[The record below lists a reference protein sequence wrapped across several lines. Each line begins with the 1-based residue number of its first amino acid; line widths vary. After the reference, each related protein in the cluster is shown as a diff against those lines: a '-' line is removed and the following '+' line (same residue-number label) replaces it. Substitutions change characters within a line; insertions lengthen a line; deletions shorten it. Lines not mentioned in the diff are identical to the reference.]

1 MKTNRA
7 KYSISLIMLLLCI
20 VISGCGYSEIN
31 EIQDTSSENGQNEN
45 CNIIEVNIHEQGGE
59 DGRNNDWKIYQENDK
74 YYLSYNDN
82 GSQYFEHNYNLPGQ
96 NIIEITEDEY
106 GNIMSYNY
114 DKLISEFDE
123 AKENGIVDNIS
134 FQLELKYQNDYVK
147 TTQANMTKV
156 TVLFID
162 ILIKHK

>member
-1 MKTNRA
+1 
-7 KYSISLIMLLLCI
+7 MLFI

-31 EIQDTSSENGQNEN
+31 KIQDISSENGQDED
-45 CNIIEVNIHEQGGE
+45 CNIVEVNIHEQGGE

-96 NIIEITEDEY
+96 NNIEITEEEY
-106 GNIMSYNY
+106 RNIMSFNY

-123 AKENGIVDNIS
+123 AKENGIVDNIG
-134 FQLELKYQNDYVK
+134 FHLELKYQNDYVK

>member
-1 MKTNRA
+1 
-7 KYSISLIMLLLCI
+7 MLFI

-31 EIQDTSSENGQNEN
+31 KTQDISSENGQDED
-45 CNIIEVNIHEQGGE
+45 CNIVEVNIHEQGGE

-96 NIIEITEDEY
+96 NNIEITEEEY
-106 GNIMSYNY
+106 SNIMSFNY

>member
-7 KYSISLIMLLLCI
+7 KYLVSLIMLMLFI

-31 EIQDTSSENGQNEN
+31 KIQDISSENGQDED
-45 CNIIEVNIHEQGGE
+45 CNIVEVNIHEQGGE

-96 NIIEITEDEY
+96 NNIEITEEEY
-106 GNIMSYNY
+106 SNIMSFNY

>member
-1 MKTNRA
+1 
-7 KYSISLIMLLLCI
+7 
-20 VISGCGYSEIN
+20 
-31 EIQDTSSENGQNEN
+31 
-45 CNIIEVNIHEQGGE
+45 
-59 DGRNNDWKIYQENDK
+59 
-74 YYLSYNDN
+74 
-82 GSQYFEHNYNLPGQ
+82 
-96 NIIEITEDEY
+96 
-106 GNIMSYNY
+106 MSYNY

>member
-31 EIQDTSSENGQNEN
+31 EIQDTSSENGQNE
-45 CNIIEVNIHEQGGE
+45 
-59 DGRNNDWKIYQENDK
+59 K
-74 YYLSYNDN
+74 S
-82 GSQYFEHNYNLPGQ
+82 
-96 NIIEITEDEY
+96 
-106 GNIMSYNY
+106 
-114 DKLISEFDE
+114 
-123 AKENGIVDNIS
+123 
-134 FQLELKYQNDYVK
+134 
-147 TTQANMTKV
+147 TQANMTEV

>member
-1 MKTNRA
+1 M
-7 KYSISLIMLLLCI
+7 
-20 VISGCGYSEIN
+20 
-31 EIQDTSSENGQNEN
+31 
-45 CNIIEVNIHEQGGE
+45 
-59 DGRNNDWKIYQENDK
+59 
-74 YYLSYNDN
+74 
-82 GSQYFEHNYNLPGQ
+82 PGQ
-96 NIIEITEDEY
+96 NNIEITEEEY
-106 GNIMSYNY
+106 SNIMSFNY

>member
-1 MKTNRA
+1 M
-7 KYSISLIMLLLCI
+7 
-20 VISGCGYSEIN
+20 
-31 EIQDTSSENGQNEN
+31 
-45 CNIIEVNIHEQGGE
+45 
-59 DGRNNDWKIYQENDK
+59 
-74 YYLSYNDN
+74 
-82 GSQYFEHNYNLPGQ
+82 PGQ
-96 NIIEITEDEY
+96 NNIEITEEEY
-106 GNIMSYNY
+106 SNIMSFNY

-147 TTQANMTKV
+147 TTQANMTKI